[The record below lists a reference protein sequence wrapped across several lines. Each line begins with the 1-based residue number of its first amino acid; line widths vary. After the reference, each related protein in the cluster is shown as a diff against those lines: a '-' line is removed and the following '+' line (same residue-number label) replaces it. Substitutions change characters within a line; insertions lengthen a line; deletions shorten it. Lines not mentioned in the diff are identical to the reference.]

1 MFPSQPEFLQH
12 ILDECDFILQYANDK
27 SEEAI
32 VADETLNRGTNPQF
46 GNHWRSRQEFRR
58 RIEIKISSNLLERNC
73 RHEG

>member
-32 VADETLNRGTNPQF
+32 VADETLNRALIRSLEIIGEAVKNLDEELKLKYPQIF
-46 GNHWRSRQEFRR
+46 WNR
-58 RIEIKISSNLLERNC
+58 L
-73 RHEG
+73 